1 MFDIPPVQR
10 VCLTPLVEKGEA
22 VGETHREAVLCET
35 SALQVLI
42 RHNMSDTWNSDYEKR
57 THLLEDLLLCS
68 SQVLNVVD
76 GCKDCQDIFLAHCK
90 LKTLILKSS
99 TQWGEDEVKVCQVW
113 LFPTT
118 HLSREH
124 LK

>member
-1 MFDIPPVQR
+1 M
-10 VCLTPLVEKGEA
+10 L
-22 VGETHREAVLCET
+22 
-35 SALQVLI
+35 
-42 RHNMSDTWNSDYEKR
+42 R

-76 GCKDCQDIFLAHCK
+76 GCKDCKDIFLAHCK
-90 LKTLILKSS
+90 LLLKST

>member
-1 MFDIPPVQR
+1 
-10 VCLTPLVEKGEA
+10 
-22 VGETHREAVLCET
+22 
-35 SALQVLI
+35 
-42 RHNMSDTWNSDYEKR
+42 MSR

-76 GCKDCQDIFLAHCK
+76 GCKDCEDIFLALCK
-90 LKTLILKSS
+90 LKTLILKST

-124 LK
+124 LKLF